1 MGKSGMFRECEKRGD
16 WRIRIVSLDFVLS
29 IKCEGVLEIRRPG
42 FCGLCDGEKNSLRHL
57 RSSPSDLLR
66 PQDASDTRPVLWG
79 YAHLPGSGDP
89 AGALPKLRHGETEEA
104 LLVGRQS
111 VLYQALWLFRG
122 STLPGFDHPRCGQG
136 VKTGLEGRQGAGQ
149 AIHAG
154 AVAQGGDARAED
166 HRN

>member
-1 MGKSGMFRECEKRGD
+1 MKKSGMFCECEKRGD
-16 WRIRIVSLDFVLS
+16 WRIRIVFLDFAPS
-29 IKCEGVLEIRRPG
+29 IMCEGALGIRRPG
-42 FCGLCDGEKNSLRHL
+42 FCGLCDGEKNGLRRL

-66 PQDASDTRPVLWG
+66 PQDSADTRSVLWG

-89 AGALPKLRHGETEEA
+89 AGALPKLRCGETGKA

-122 STLPGFDHPRCGQG
+122 STLPGFDDPRCGQG
-136 VKTGLEGRQGAGQ
+136 VKAGLEGRQGAGQ

-154 AVAQGGDARAED
+154 AVA
-166 HRN
+166 